1 MPKKY
6 FVTGIDTEVGKTLV
20 ATILTEALQADYQKV
35 VQAGLEERDIN
46 FVKKYLS
53 NSKTVI
59 HPECVCLKNPLS
71 PHAAAEME
79 QLEINL
85 SQLEIASTENHLI
98 MEGAGGLMVPINYQE
113 TLLDW
118 LKLQKDVEVIVV
130 SKNYL
135 GSINHSLMTLE
146 ILKQNHIPVKGIIFN
161 GTITPASEKVI
172 QKISQTEYLGR
183 ILPEEKVTKEVILK
197 YAEYFKKVL

>member
-1 MPKKY
+1 MQKKY

-79 QLEINL
+79 QLNITL
-85 SQLEIASTENHLI
+85 SQLEVAATENHLI

-172 QKISQTEYLGR
+172 QEISKTEYLGR
-183 ILPEEKVTKEVILK
+183 ILPEEKITKEVILK